1 MTFDTHDSGRAER
14 IELIL
19 QKLES
24 LPTLSAIATRLLSLT
39 ADDRADVKQVIS
51 LIEHDPSLTTK
62 VLSLCRRADLGLSD
76 SIQTVDRAVVM
87 LGFEAVRSVVLSVE
101 VYSLFN
107 APTDD
112 EPEYQARHDG
122 DPAVTNRFDRNGFW
136 KHCIGVATAAKM
148 LANAS
153 RSLRAC
159 RPSEAFVYGL
169 LHDIGK
175 IALDRLL
182 PRSYERVVELAAQQQ
197 GNIAECERRVIGLDH
212 HTAGRRLAEQWGLP
226 HIIQD
231 VLWLHGQPYSSLPD
245 LPHRQVI
252 GLVSLC
258 DLLVRRQHI
267 GYSGNHILSGDIEL
281 MAGDLGVDLSAIE
294 AAGANLHEAVSVE
307 AQVLGLESEP
317 PQQLFLE
324 SIARANATLGR
335 INEALDRRSRSARRH
350 ERVLHAI
357 SEFHQQ
363 TVPGLTMVSA
373 CGQVVASA
381 AREFGPGFYAVF
393 CPTRG
398 GRSWQFCQFHQ
409 DGRLIRS
416 QIIEPPPG
424 METLESFGHDMQ
436 ISVGLLGM
444 LPWLSEFVGDSQD
457 VRSVRLLPL
466 RCGWGLSAVLLH
478 DRDLSAQ
485 GFNRMHLRALCETWA
500 AAIAAAGQHEG
511 ARRLGEQLAES
522 NRILT
527 ETQARLARTQ
537 ALAAL
542 GEMAAGAAHEMNNP
556 LTVIS
561 GRTQVLAR
569 ELTDDRH
576 RAMADQIC
584 EQAHRLSDLI
594 SSLHLFA
601 EPPKPKRRRATISR
615 MIRSAIDEAKRRAG
629 QSTTV
634 ETRLEKKLPACWI
647 DDEQVGL
654 ALFELIVNALQSS
667 PGANVTVAV
676 HVDEQTNRL
685 LIEVEDDGCGMSAHT
700 LAHAFDPFFSDKPAG
715 RQPGLGL
722 SRAQR
727 LIEGHGG
734 TIRLRSEAGRGTK
747 AVILLPEW
755 RMPGQETEP
764 GEVSIGSDD
773 EELRMSGRSGG
784 QQPRAA

>member
-1 MTFDTHDSGRAER
+1 MTVESHDPGRAER
-14 IELIL
+14 VELIL

-24 LPTLSAIATRLLSLT
+24 LPTLSTIATRLLTLT
-39 ADDRADVKQVIS
+39 ADDRADVRQVVS

-62 VLSLCRRADLGLSD
+62 VLSLCRRADLGLAD
-76 SIQTVDRAVVM
+76 SIQTVERAVVM
-87 LGFEAVRSVVLSVE
+87 LGFEAVRSIVLSVE
-101 VYSLFN
+101 VYNLFDSQSDDELEGRPLQDTEP
-107 APTDD
+107 APTS
-112 EPEYQARHDG
+112 
-122 DPAVTNRFDRNGFW
+122 RFDRVGFW
-136 KHCIGVATAAKM
+136 KHCIGVATACRM
-148 LANAS
+148 LCTAS
-153 RSLRAC
+153 RGSFEA
-159 RPSEAFVYGL
+159 RPAEAFVYGL

-182 PRSYERVVELAAQQQ
+182 PRSYDRVVELAAQQQ

-212 HTAGRRLAEQWGLP
+212 HTAGRRLAEKWGLP
-226 HIIQD
+226 HVIQD
-231 VLWLHGQPYSSLPD
+231 VLWLHGQPYSSVPD
-245 LPHRQVI
+245 LPHKKAI

-258 DLLVRRQHI
+258 DLLVRQQHI
-267 GYSGNHILSGDIEL
+267 GYSGNHTRTGDVAK
-281 MAGDLGVDLSAIE
+281 MAGDLQLDLSTV
-294 AAGANLHEAVSVE
+294 EAVTDDLHAAVSAE
-307 AQVLGLESEP
+307 SEVLGLETEA

-324 SIARANATLGR
+324 SIARANVTLGR
-335 INEALDRRSRSARRH
+335 INEVLDRRSRSSRRH

-416 QIIEPPPG
+416 QIIDPPPG

-436 ISVGLLGM
+436 VSVGMLGM
-444 LPWLSEFVGDSQD
+444 LPWLSEFVGDSRD

-478 DRDLSAQ
+478 DRDLSGQ
-485 GFNRMHLRALCETWA
+485 GFSRTHLRALCETWA

-527 ETQARLARTQ
+527 ETQARLAHTQ

-569 ELTDDRH
+569 ELEDDRH
-576 RAMADQIC
+576 RTMAEQIC

-594 SSLHLFA
+594 SSLRLFA
-601 EPPKPKRRRATISR
+601 EPPKPQRRRVSIGR
-615 MIRSAIDEAKRRAG
+615 MIRGAIAEAKRRAG
-629 QSTTV
+629 GEVDVQ
-634 ETRLEKKLPACWI
+634 TRIEEKLPSCWI

-654 ALFELIVNALQSS
+654 ALFELIINALQSS
-667 PGANVTVAV
+667 PNRNVTVSV
-676 HVDEQTNRL
+676 HVDDPSNRL
-685 LIEVEDDGCGMSAHT
+685 VIEVEDDGCGMSAHA

-734 TIRLRSEAGRGTK
+734 TIRIRSEQDGGTQ

-755 RMPGQETEP
+755 RPPEQAEQSEEHRAC
-764 GEVSIGSDD
+764 GEDSQAAGSH
-773 EELRMSGRSGG
+773 GP
-784 QQPRAA
+784 QQPFAA